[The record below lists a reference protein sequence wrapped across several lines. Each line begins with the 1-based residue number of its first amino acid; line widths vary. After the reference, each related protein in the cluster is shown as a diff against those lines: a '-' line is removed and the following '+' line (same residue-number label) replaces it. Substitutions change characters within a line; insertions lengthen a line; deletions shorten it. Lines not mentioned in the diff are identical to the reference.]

1 MPIATKKPQP
11 RRSAVKARVAPR
23 KAASKLPPPPKK
35 PSTPY
40 PGYMTDEW
48 HEYAMAMLKRVTK
61 EEFLADLVRF
71 GILDKKGRYTKPYR
85 NA

>member
-1 MPIATKKPQP
+1 MPLTQTSSVRRPSAKTRVRSKRALSPKRPSPPQKP
-11 RRSAVKARVAPR
+11 A
-23 KAASKLPPPPKK
+23 
-35 PSTPY
+35 TPY

-48 HEYAMAMLKRVTK
+48 HEYAMAMIKRLTK
-61 EEFLADLVRF
+61 EEVRADLVRF

>member
-1 MPIATKKPQP
+1 MPATSKKPLR
-11 RRSAVKARVAPR
+11 RRSPAKARSAPR
-23 KAASKLPPPPKK
+23 KAAPKLPPPPQK
-35 PSTPY
+35 PATPY

-85 NA
+85 NS

>member
-1 MPIATKKPQP
+1 MPTIQKKSLN
-11 RRSAVKARVAPR
+11 RSSSAKARSTPR
-23 KAASKLPPPPKK
+23 KVVSKLPPLPKK
-35 PSTPY
+35 PSTLY

-48 HEYAMAMLKRVTK
+48 HRYGMEMLKRVTK